1 MRALGGLAL
10 LFLPFL
16 IVLAWHELGA
26 EAPWESSRI
35 QVSDDGAVVCD
46 GELTF
51 WGELQGEAVVGT
63 DDFATFSIY
72 RRNELRPGYTYRVV
86 DPVLSFTEPPG
97 PGEYYP
103 SVPPG
108 IQIAKRLTASP
119 DNSTVELVSAVP
131 TNIAADPSDF
141 ELSVWGFTSLTD
153 ESEEVLRSF
162 ILKAC

>member
-10 LFLPFL
+10 LFIPFL
-16 IVLAWHELGA
+16 IVLAWHEMGLETPWGA
-26 EAPWESSRI
+26 SRI
-35 QVSDDGAVVCD
+35 QILDNGAVVCD

-51 WGELQGEAVVGT
+51 RGELQGEAVVGR

-86 DPVLSFTEPPG
+86 DPVLSFTDPPG

-103 SVPPG
+103 SVPPD

-119 DNSTVELVSAVP
+119 TSSTVELVSAVP
-131 TNIAADPSDF
+131 PNIAADPSSF

-162 ILKAC
+162 TLKAC